1 MARRRKSRDSISIRN
16 PAIAWGS
23 ESPVLRTAEAVKRS
37 PLLPIFLIV
46 QVDVLGLS
54 IMLPLLP
61 FYAEKLGA
69 SATVVGL
76 LISTYAACQLIAGPI
91 LGRMSD
97 HMGRKPLLVVSQIG
111 TFLGFLLLAAANS
124 LWLVFVARIIDGL
137 TAGNLSL
144 AQAYIA
150 DVTPPEN
157 RARSFGV
164 IGIAFG
170 VGFMIGPGIAGYL
183 AQFGLAYPI
192 LVAAFLSAL
201 SVICTA
207 TLLPEAEPHAV
218 EGEAGPG
225 GRRLGIFEWNAYAQ
239 YFTRPRLG
247 ALLWQFFFFAFSFAL
262 FTSGF
267 ALYAQRRYTL
277 NGHPF
282 GVKEVGYVFLYVGFL
297 GAILQGGLIGRLVK
311 AFGERKLVWTGFGIS
326 AAGYSLLAWT
336 RTLSQLL
343 FASTINSGSG
353 VLRPS
358 VTSLITQQAGRREQ
372 GVVLGLTQSI
382 TSICQIVAPVIAG
395 TLIDHEQLAAWALI
409 MGGVALAGMIVSL
422 NSSKAIESEV

>member
-1 MARRRKSRDSISIRN
+1 M
-16 PAIAWGS
+16 
-23 ESPVLRTAEAVKRS
+23 KRS

-54 IMLPLLP
+54 IMIPLLP

-69 SATVVGL
+69 SPTVVGL
-76 LISTYAACQLIAGPI
+76 LISSYALCQLIAGPI

-111 TFLGFLLLAAANS
+111 TLIGFLLLASAKT

-144 AQAYIA
+144 AMAYIA
-150 DVTPPEN
+150 DVTEPEN

-170 VGFMIGPGIAGYL
+170 FGFMIGPGIAGYL

-192 LVAAFLSAL
+192 LVAAGLSAL
-201 SVICTA
+201 SIICTS
-207 TLLPEAEPHAV
+207 TLLPKAQPHADDNTS
-218 EGEAGPG
+218 ARPG
-225 GRRLGIFEWNAYAQ
+225 ILQWSGYTQ

-247 ALLWQFFFFAFSFAL
+247 GLLWQFFFFAFSFAL

-277 NGHPF
+277 NGHEF
-282 GVKEVGYVFLYVGFL
+282 GVKEVSYVFLYVGFL
-297 GAILQGGLIGRLVK
+297 GAILQGGFIGRLVK
-311 AFGERKLVWTGFGIS
+311 WLGERTLVWTGFAAS
-326 AAGYSLLAWT
+326 AVGYGLLAWT
-336 RTLSQLL
+336 RTLGQLL
-343 FASTINSGSG
+343 FASTINSFGG

-382 TSICQIVAPVIAG
+382 TSVSQIVAPVIAG
-395 TLIDHEQLAAWALI
+395 ALIDRRQLGAWALATA
-409 MGGVALAGMIVSL
+409 GVAFLGMIVSFRSSM
-422 NSSKAIESEV
+422 NSVRGHASEDPR

>member
-1 MARRRKSRDSISIRN
+1 M
-16 PAIAWGS
+16 
-23 ESPVLRTAEAVKRS
+23 KRS

-46 QVDVLGLS
+46 QVDVLGLT

-69 SATVVGL
+69 SPTVVGL
-76 LISTYAACQLIAGPI
+76 LISTYAVCQLIAGPV

-111 TFLGFLLLAAANS
+111 TFIGFLILAAANS
-124 LWLVFVARIIDGL
+124 LWVIFLARVIDGL

-150 DVTPPEN
+150 DVTAPED

-170 VGFMIGPGIAGYL
+170 VGFMIGPGISGYL

-192 LVAAFLSAL
+192 LVAAFLSAT

-207 TLLPEAEPHAV
+207 TLLPKAEPHEEQGAP
-218 EGEAGPG
+218 GPG
-225 GRRLGIFEWNAYAQ
+225 GRRLNVLDWKAYME
-239 YFTRPRLG
+239 YFARPKLG

-277 NGHPF
+277 HGNAF

-297 GAILQGGLIGRLVK
+297 GAILQGGLMGRLVK
-311 AFGERKLVWTGFGIS
+311 ALGERRLVWTGFGVS
-326 AAGYSLLAWT
+326 AIGYGMLAWT
-336 RTLSQLL
+336 RTLGQLL
-343 FASTINSGSG
+343 FASTVNSYSG

-382 TSICQIVAPVIAG
+382 TSVSQIVAPVIAG
-395 TLIDHEQLAAWALI
+395 ALIDRRQLSAWALS
-409 MGGVALAGMIVSL
+409 MAGVAFIGMVVSL
-422 NSSKAIESEV
+422 RSARNESTA